1 VECKM
6 GLEII
11 GAVVIAIVATT
22 YLFVRFSKKNR

>member
-1 VECKM
+1 M

-11 GAVVIAIVATT
+11 GAAVIALVATT